1 MVMCDHIGTS
11 LTFFILAEFMLST
24 ASKTC
29 AERAAWEFVEKQK
42 PNFDLVTLC
51 PPLVFGPV
59 IHSLKSLDELNT
71 SNKRIW
77 GLLSGGARN
86 EVSALVSIGPRL

>member
-1 MVMCDHIGTS
+1 MYNVHHTG
-11 LTFFILAEFMLST
+11 
-24 ASKTC
+24 SKTF
-29 AERAAWEFVEKQK
+29 AERAAWDFIEKEK

-59 IHSLKSLDELNT
+59 IHSLKSLDGLNT

-77 GLLSGGARN
+77 SLMSGGSRK
-86 EVSALVSIGPRL
+86 EVRSLVFGQLVDNLMTALIRPTRCSR